1 METEKIENP
10 ANNDDEIS
18 LIDLFAVLLKHKKL
32 IILTTVGFAVFS
44 VVFSIISLVLPPK
57 NSPLPNKYTST
68 AYMLIKDSSSSSAA
82 SSMLSKLSS
91 SGLGSLVGGLG
102 SSSNS
107 NSSLAL
113 YLATSNPFLDSIVE
127 KYDLVN
133 KWKIKKSPKAE
144 SRKALKK
151 VLVADFDEDS
161 SVFSISFT
169 DIDPEFAQLVTNS
182 AVSYL
187 EESFKDLGLDSN
199 QLQKENLEAN
209 LDACYNEIFRLEKEV
224 KKLESSVNNVYS
236 AKNTPT
242 IMTDVSMIKLEL
254 SAQQEVYKNLKSQY
268 ELLKIDMASET
279 PAFQVLERGEIPD
292 QKSKPSR
299 GKLCIILTFAG
310 FFISVF
316 AAFLMNAIENIKKDD
331 VAMQKLSI
339 NKKNKSEN

>member
-1 METEKIENP
+1 MESEKIENTT
-10 ANNDDEIS
+10 NNDDEIS

-32 IILTTVGFAVFS
+32 IIFTTVGFAVFS
-44 VVFSIISLVLPPK
+44 VLFSIVSLILPPK
-57 NSPLPNKYTST
+57 ISPLPNKYTST

-91 SGLGSLVGGLG
+91 SGLGSLLGGM
-102 SSSNS
+102 SASSNG
-107 NSSLAL
+107 NSSFAL

-133 KWKIKKSPKAE
+133 KWEIKKSPKAE

-169 DIDPEFAQLVTNS
+169 DIDPEFAHLVTNS

-187 EESFKDLGLDSN
+187 EEVFKELGLDSN

-279 PAFQVLERGEIPD
+279 PPFQVLERGEIPD

-310 FFISVF
+310 FFISIF
-316 AAFLMNAIENIKKDD
+316 TAFLINAIDNIKKDD

-339 NKKNKSEN
+339 KKSKE

>member
-151 VLVADFDEDS
+151 VLVADFDGDS
-161 SVFSISFT
+161 SVFSISST

-279 PAFQVLERGEIPD
+279 PAFQVLECGEIPD

>member
-1 METEKIENP
+1 MESEKIENTT
-10 ANNDDEIS
+10 NNDDEIS

-32 IILTTVGFAVFS
+32 IIFTTVGFAVFS
-44 VVFSIISLVLPPK
+44 VLFSIVSLILPPK
-57 NSPLPNKYTST
+57 ISPLPNKYTST
-68 AYMLIKDSSSSSAA
+68 AYMLIKDYSSSSSA

-91 SGLGSLVGGLG
+91 SGLGSLLGGM
-102 SSSNS
+102 SASSNG

-133 KWKIKKSPKAE
+133 KWEIKKSQKAE
-144 SRKALKK
+144 SRKALKR

-169 DIDPEFAQLVTNS
+169 DIDPEFAHLVTNS

-187 EESFKDLGLDSN
+187 EEVFKELGLDSN

-242 IMTDVSMIKLEL
+242 IMTDVSMIKIEL

-279 PAFQVLERGEIPD
+279 PPFQVLERGEIPD

-310 FFISVF
+310 FFISIF
-316 AAFLMNAIENIKKDD
+316 TAFLINAIDNIKKDD

-339 NKKNKSEN
+339 KKSKE

>member
-1 METEKIENP
+1 MESEKIENTT
-10 ANNDDEIS
+10 NNDDEIS

-32 IILTTVGFAVFS
+32 IIFTTVGFAVFS
-44 VVFSIISLVLPPK
+44 VLFSIVSLILPPK
-57 NSPLPNKYTST
+57 ISPLPNKYTST

-82 SSMLSKLSS
+82 SRLSS
-91 SGLGSLVGGLG
+91 SGLGSLLGGM
-102 SSSNS
+102 SASSNG

-133 KWKIKKSPKAE
+133 KWEIKKSPKAE
-144 SRKALKK
+144 SRKALKR

-169 DIDPEFAQLVTNS
+169 DIDPEFAHLVTNS

-187 EESFKDLGLDSN
+187 EEVFKELGLDSN

-279 PAFQVLERGEIPD
+279 PPFQVLERGEIPD

-310 FFISVF
+310 FFISIF
-316 AAFLMNAIENIKKDD
+316 TAFLINAIDNIKKDD

-339 NKKNKSEN
+339 KKSKE

>member
-113 YLATSNPFLDSIVE
+113 YLATSNPFLDSIIE

-316 AAFLMNAIENIKKDD
+316 AAFLINAIENIKNDK

-339 NKKNKSEN
+339 NKKNKSGN